1 MAGSLKNAL
10 DRGIASVTVKSSTF
24 LETSKYSNQIHIAED
39 SIAKLKSS
47 LGAMLYDAWKS
58 GQPLN
63 DLINN
68 TFQEI
73 TNYEEQI
80 AQLNQKIEDIKNE
93 SRQVLG
99 KAPVAAAP
107 AGTVQYCASC
117 GAENKLTAKF
127 CYKCGDKM
135 QEL

>member
-47 LGAMLYDAWKS
+47 LGAMLYDAWKN

-99 KAPVAAAP
+99 KQPVAAAP
-107 AGTVQYCASC
+107 ASVYCASC

-127 CYKCGDKM
+127 CYKCGDKL
-135 QEL
+135 QE